1 MVCKRLLE
9 EMIFDT
15 MSHTMIN
22 QSTRITLNNKI
33 NNISDIKVLVWTNTC
48 IELLLIIYLI
58 LNNYGINMLIS
69 VLP

>member
-1 MVCKRLLE
+1 MQE
-9 EMIFDT
+9 IIDT
-15 MSHTMIN
+15 MSHTIIN